1 MKTMISSDEFS
12 DNDDETIKKKI
23 KTKNNLKVIPVARIE
38 DLLSEV
44 FTKKIKFNKI
54 K

>member
-1 MKTMISSDEFS
+1 MISSDEYSES
-12 DNDDETIKKKI
+12 DEESIDKKKKKQLI
-23 KTKNNLKVIPVARIE
+23 VKPISRIE
-38 DLLSEV
+38 ELLSEV